1 MAVAATPETTEV
13 MNKAVLKPAGIDAS
27 DEMHSKK
34 PSVAGFKF
42 IGGVKSE
49 WTGPMTDVTSP
60 IFDTVTGARS
70 VSRITPNFSGVVLAQ
85 PSHVHVLSGVTAG
98 HRPAAGHDSGGR
110 EGGG

>member
-13 MNKAVLKPAGIDAS
+13 MNKAVLKPAGVDAS
-27 DEMHSKK
+27 DEMYSKK

-70 VSRITPNFSGVVLAQ
+70 VRRITPNFSGVVL
-85 PSHVHVLSGVTAG
+85 LS
-98 HRPAAGHDSGGR
+98 RRMCMCSPA
-110 EGGG
+110 